1 MAKLASHIE
10 AHIDPVETLE
20 QIKGAPEAVHKSMG
34 DPFSYSYVAK
44 EGVSIW
50 WLHFHNDPEHWNI
63 DAVNQQLAAMR
74 VVVRVEP
81 DGHPRSAVELGAPLK
96 PGDRGSLRPSE

>member
-1 MAKLASHIE
+1 
-10 AHIDPVETLE
+10 
-20 QIKGAPEAVHKSMG
+20 
-34 DPFSYSYVAK
+34 
-44 EGVSIW
+44 
-50 WLHFHNDPEHWNI
+50 
-63 DAVNQQLAAMR
+63 MR